1 MTRRLL
7 LLAALLPGCTLIDQR
22 TFDPQAGVAP
32 VVVARPAP
40 PPAASGPP
48 ALLTLRLPGDHTSA
62 IRQAVAAARARKP
75 DVVFDVVAAVPADP
89 APTVEET
96 AAGNAAAVAQGI
108 TAAGVPP
115 GRVNLVARPEA
126 GADPQTV
133 RVYVR

>member
-32 VVVARPAP
+32 AVAARPAP
-40 PPAASGPP
+40 PAVAPGPP
-48 ALLTLRLPGDHTSA
+48 ALLTLAMPGDHAAA

-96 AAGNAAAVAQGI
+96 AAGNAAAVARSI
-108 TAAGVPP
+108 TAAGVPS
-115 GRVNLVARPEA
+115 GRVNLLARPEA
-126 GADPQTV
+126 GADPRTV
-133 RVYVR
+133 KVYVR